1 MNTGGFM
8 SNDMFVQILKLVFIP
23 CLIVACVIPFIKQVA
38 EHVGALDI
46 PNARKVH
53 KKPIPRMGG
62 LGIYL
67 GFLLG
72 YMLFAKPNE
81 IMNSILIG
89 SFIIILV
96 GIMDDIKPLKAS
108 YKFIGQLMAALIV
121 VLYGGILLKEISAFG
136 IYLNFGIFAYPITVF
151 FILGCINCMN
161 LIDGLDGLAGGI
173 SAIFFLAIGII
184 AVAKNQIG
192 LAYILSFTMLGSCLG
207 FLIHNFHPAS
217 IFMGDS
223 GSMFLGFIIAVVTML
238 GYKNVMMSSI
248 IIPLL
253 ILVIPIADTLFA
265 IIRRK
270 LKGESI
276 SKPDKMHIHHQLLKR
291 NLGQLGTVLIIYLA
305 TALFAT
311 ASIIYVLVD
320 NELGYIIYG
329 VLLLILMIFALKTD
343 VIFES
348 SEDKAARKKKI
359 EDEKKKELELE
370 KKSKVKSSKSKTK
383 KRK

>member
-1 MNTGGFM
+1 
-8 SNDMFVQILKLVFIP
+8 
-23 CLIVACVIPFIKQVA
+23 
-38 EHVGALDI
+38 
-46 PNARKVH
+46 
-53 KKPIPRMGG
+53 
-62 LGIYL
+62 
-67 GFLLG
+67 
-72 YMLFAKPNE
+72 
-81 IMNSILIG
+81 
-89 SFIIILV
+89 
-96 GIMDDIKPLKAS
+96 
-108 YKFIGQLMAALIV
+108 
-121 VLYGGILLKEISAFG
+121 
-136 IYLNFGIFAYPITVF
+136 
-151 FILGCINCMN
+151 
-161 LIDGLDGLAGGI
+161 
-173 SAIFFLAIGII
+173 
-184 AVAKNQIG
+184 
-192 LAYILSFTMLGSCLG
+192 
-207 FLIHNFHPAS
+207 
-217 IFMGDS
+217 
-223 GSMFLGFIIAVVTML
+223 
-238 GYKNVMMSSI
+238 MMSSI

-359 EDEKKKELELE
+359 EEEKKKEIEQE
-370 KKSKVKSSKSKTK
+370 KKTKTKSSKTKAK

>member
-1 MNTGGFM
+1 M
-8 SNDMFVQILKLVFIP
+8 SQEIFRQILMLIFIP
-23 CLIVACVIPFIKQVA
+23 CLFVVIAIPMIKKVA

-46 PNARKVH
+46 PDARKVH
-53 KKPIPRMGG
+53 KAPIPRMGG
-62 LGIYL
+62 LGIYF

-72 YMLFAKPNE
+72 YMLFAKPDE

-89 SFIIILV
+89 SFIIVLV

-108 YKFIGQLMAALIV
+108 YKFIGQLMAAAIV
-121 VLYGGILLKEISAFG
+121 VFYGGILLKEISAFG
-136 IYLNFGIFAYPITVF
+136 IYLNFGILSYPITIF

-173 SAIFFLAIGII
+173 SAIFCFAIGII
-184 AVAKNQIG
+184 AVAKGQHG
-192 LAYILSFTMLGSCLG
+192 LSFILSFIMLGSCLG
-207 FLIHNFHPAS
+207 FLMHNFHPAS

-223 GSMFLGFIIAVVTML
+223 GSMFLGFIMAVITLL

-253 ILVIPIADTLFA
+253 ILVIPISDTIFA
-265 IIRRK
+265 IVRRK

-305 TALFAT
+305 TALFAA
-311 ASIIYVLVD
+311 ASIVYVLVD
-320 NELGYIIYG
+320 NEIGYIIYG
-329 VLLLILMIFALKTD
+329 ILLLILMIFALKTD
-343 VIFES
+343 VIFEH
-348 SEDKAARKKKI
+348 SEDKGNKKKKM
-359 EDEKKKELELE
+359 EETKHKELKEN
-370 KKSKVKSSKSKTK
+370 SIKTK
-383 KRK
+383 KNVSKIKEKKGK

>member
-38 EHVGALDI
+38 VHVGALDI

>member
-1 MNTGGFM
+1 
-8 SNDMFVQILKLVFIP
+8 
-23 CLIVACVIPFIKQVA
+23 
-38 EHVGALDI
+38 
-46 PNARKVH
+46 
-53 KKPIPRMGG
+53 
-62 LGIYL
+62 
-67 GFLLG
+67 
-72 YMLFAKPNE
+72 
-81 IMNSILIG
+81 
-89 SFIIILV
+89 
-96 GIMDDIKPLKAS
+96 
-108 YKFIGQLMAALIV
+108 
-121 VLYGGILLKEISAFG
+121 
-136 IYLNFGIFAYPITVF
+136 
-151 FILGCINCMN
+151 MN

-223 GSMFLGFIIAVVTML
+223 GSMFLGFIISVVTLL

-359 EDEKKKELELE
+359 EEEKKKELEQE
-370 KKSKVKSSKSKTK
+370 KKTKTKSSKTKAK

>member
-53 KKPIPRMGG
+53 KNPIPRMGG

-223 GSMFLGFIIAVVTML
+223 GSMFLGFIISVVTLL

-359 EDEKKKELELE
+359 EEEKKKELEQE
-370 KKSKVKSSKSKTK
+370 KNTKTKSSKTKTK